1 MSDMTLFENSAL
13 AQSDLFK
20 SLQEVDDNLTGGSG
34 GGMRRIS
41 LRGGRFREIIGGEQV
56 NVNSSGSLNI
66 VIVNAAKVS
75 RTYYAGAY
83 DPENP
88 TPPQCWSSDTQTPA
102 PDVPTEQRMASRCG
116 DCKMNIK
123 GSGQGESRAC
133 RFAQRLAVCIEGQY
147 DKVYQ
152 LQLPATSVF
161 GEAKDGK
168 MPMQAYARYLK
179 AHKTPSMAIVT
190 EMYFDENAETPKLF
204 FKPVRPLE
212 EAELK
217 QVLEAKDS
225 DDAQRAVTL
234 TVSQTDNVQ
243 AKRDGAVG
251 DDEVDTS
258 NPAPK
263 KSKSKS
269 NNVLA
274 DDVEEPKKA
283 KTASKKAEPV
293 DEDLADLVDGWDD

>member
-13 AQSDLFK
+13 ANSDLFK
-20 SLQEVDDNLTGGSG
+20 SLQEVDDNLTGGGSG

-41 LRGGRFREIIGGEQV
+41 LRGGRFREIVGGDQV

-66 VIVNAAKVS
+66 VVVNAAPVS
-75 RTYYAGAY
+75 RTYYSGTY

-88 TPPQCWSSDTQTPA
+88 TPPHCWSSDTNKPA
-102 PDVPTEQRMASRCG
+102 PDVPADQRMATRCG
-116 DCKMNIK
+116 DCPMNVK

-133 RFAQRLAVCIEGQY
+133 RYSQRIAVCLEGQY

-152 LQLPATSVF
+152 LQLAATSVF
-161 GEAKDGK
+161 GQAKDGK
-168 MPMQAYARYLK
+168 MPMQAYASYLK

-190 EMYFDENAETPKLF
+190 EMYFDENSDVPKLF

-225 DDAQRAVTL
+225 PDAIRAITL
-234 TVSQTDNVQ
+234 TVSQVDGVQ
-243 AKRDGAVG
+243 KQRDGEVKS
-251 DDEVDTS
+251 DEVDVS
-258 NPAPK
+258 AKPK
-263 KSKSKS
+263 KS

-274 DDVEEPKKA
+274 EEVEEPKKA
-283 KTASKKAEPV
+283 KAASTKKEPV
-293 DEDLADLVDGWDD
+293 DEDLASLVSDWDDE

>member
-263 KSKSKS
+263 KSKPKS

>member
-1 MSDMTLFENSAL
+1 MTLFENSAL

>member
-1 MSDMTLFENSAL
+1 MSDLTLFENSAL
-13 AQSDLFK
+13 ANSDLFK

-41 LRGGRFREIIGGEQV
+41 LRGGRFREIVGGEQV

-66 VIVNAAKVS
+66 VVVNAAPVS

-83 DPENP
+83 DAENP
-88 TPPQCWSSDTQTPA
+88 TPPQCWSADTQTPA
-102 PDVPTEQRMASRCG
+102 PDVPADQRMAARCM
-116 DCKMNIK
+116 DCPMNVK

-204 FKPVRPLE
+204 FKPVRPLD

-225 DDAQRAVTL
+225 DDAQRAITL
-234 TVSQTDNVQ
+234 TVSQSDGVQ
-243 AKRDGAVG
+243 KQRDGEVKA
-251 DDEVDTS
+251 DEVDVS
-258 NPAPK
+258 AKPK
-263 KSKSKS
+263 KS

-274 DDVEEPKKA
+274 DEVEEPKKA

-293 DEDLADLVDGWDD
+293 DEDLAALVDGWDD